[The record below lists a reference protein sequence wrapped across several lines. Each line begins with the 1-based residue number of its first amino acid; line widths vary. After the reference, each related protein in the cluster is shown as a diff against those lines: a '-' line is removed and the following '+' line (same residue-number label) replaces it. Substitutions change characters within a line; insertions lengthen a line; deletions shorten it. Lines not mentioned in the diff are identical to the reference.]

1 MALLLCYF
9 TLLEKLRRSNDL
21 PGIVG
26 KNK

>member
-1 MALLLCYF
+1 MTLLLCYF
-9 TLLEKLRRSNDL
+9 TLLEKLRRSSDL